1 MNTDTTYSLRLIT
14 PADVQQVLDI
24 YAPYVLHTA
33 ITFDYEVP
41 STDEFIHKIETITA
55 QYPWIGYFEGDQL
68 LGYAYASRHRPKAAY
83 EWSPES
89 TIYVR
94 EGHHGK
100 GIGRI
105 LYEELFRLLR
115 EQGYFNVFA
124 GVLIPNEGSERLHKS
139 VGFEEIGIFRK
150 IGYKLGNWQDVKWFQ
165 LRLQEGTPGEIKGP
179 EKV

>member
-1 MNTDTTYSLRLIT
+1 LNPLPYIIRAIT
-14 PADVQQVLDI
+14 PADVNQVLDI
-24 YAPYVLHTA
+24 YTPFVLNTA

-41 STDEFIHKIETITA
+41 SIEEFTHKIEDITA
-55 QYPWIGYFEGDQL
+55 KYPWIGYFEDDRL
-68 LGYAYASRHRPKAAY
+68 LGYAYASRHRQKAAY

-105 LYEELFRLLR
+105 LYQELFQQLR
-115 EQGYFNVFA
+115 KQGYFNVFA
-124 GVLIPNEGSERLHKS
+124 GVLIPNEASERLHKS

-150 IGYKLGNWQDVKWFQ
+150 IGYKLGKWNDVKWFQ
-165 LRLQEGTPGEIKGP
+165 MRLQEGTPASVKNPSEI
-179 EKV
+179 